1 MTAKQLTD
9 SILQMAIQGKLVPQ
23 DPNDEPASVLLERI
37 KEEKRRLVKE
47 GKLKKKDL
55 EETAISEDE
64 VPFKIPDG
72 WICASLSTLSL
83 DSADGPFGS
92 NLKKEHYTD
101 NKEVRIIQLS
111 NIGEE
116 GWRNTNVKY
125 TTFEHL
131 ECIKRSE
138 AFAGDIIIAKMM
150 PAGRSIICPIGD
162 EKYVL
167 SSDAVRFNFPPVLN
181 KEYLY
186 YAINS
191 NIFRRQVYGDVQ
203 GITRVRT
210 SLTKLRNYYLP
221 IPPHREQMR
230 IVGRI
235 KEFLSLIKEYGEAYE
250 EASKMDAEL
259 PDKLK
264 KSILQDA
271 IMGKLG
277 TQDPNDEPV
286 SVLLGHIREEK
297 KRLVKEGKLK
307 KKDLIETP
315 VEESEQPFKIPESW
329 EWIRFGDLVFTFTG
343 KTPPRG
349 ETMYWGDN
357 DYPWVSISD
366 MKQGEI
372 IYTTKEYISQR
383 AADNCFHGQIT
394 PKGTLIMSFKLTVGR
409 TSILGIDAY
418 HNEAI
423 ISIRTYADAKHYI
436 RDYLSYLLP
445 IVANTGDSK
454 DAIKGR
460 TLNSKSIYNL
470 FIPLPPLAE
479 QHRIVEKIEALF
491 AEIDNMTINDI
502 NTNKEDTKE
511 TETE

>member
-23 DPNDEPASVLLERI
+23 DPNDEPASALLERI
-37 KEEKRRLVKE
+37 REEKRRLVKE

-150 PAGRSIICPIGD
+150 PAGRSIICPIGN

-277 TQDPNDEPV
+277 TQDPNDEPA
-286 SVLLGHIREEK
+286 SVLLEQIREEK
-297 KRLVKEGKLK
+297 KKLVKEGKLK
-307 KKDLIETP
+307 KKDLEETP
-315 VEESEQPFKIPESW
+315 INEDEVPFKIPESW
-329 EWIRFGDLVFTFTG
+329 EWYRLSGISQIYTGNSISESEKAAKYTDVDGINYIGTKDINFDHSIKYNNGIRIPNQYLGAFKIASVGSILMCIEGGSAGRKIGILSEEVCFGNKLCCFSPICVFNRYLYYYLQSPILKDLFKSNITG
-343 KTPPRG
+343 IIG
-349 ETMYWGDN
+349 G
-357 DYPWVSISD
+357 VSIS
-366 MKQGEI
+366 KLAPI
-372 IYTTKEYISQR
+372 I
-383 AADNCFHGQIT
+383 
-394 PKGTLIMSFKLTVGR
+394 
-409 TSILGIDAY
+409 
-418 HNEAI
+418 
-423 ISIRTYADAKHYI
+423 
-436 RDYLSYLLP
+436 
-445 IVANTGDSK
+445 
-454 DAIKGR
+454 
-460 TLNSKSIYNL
+460 
-470 FIPLPPLAE
+470 IPLPPLAE

-502 NTNKEDTKE
+502 TTNEEETKE